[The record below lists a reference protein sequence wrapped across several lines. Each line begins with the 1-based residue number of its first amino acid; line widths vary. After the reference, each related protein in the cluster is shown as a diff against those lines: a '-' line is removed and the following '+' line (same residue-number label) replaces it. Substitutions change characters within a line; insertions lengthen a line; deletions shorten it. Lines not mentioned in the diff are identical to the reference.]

1 MSRSDLVANSLWR
14 LPLSVEVEELQGSL
28 WPVGCLGLVSSYG
41 AVSVSSWYGCAA
53 FRITLRR
60 PLSAWRPMMDCPG
73 FRLVGVHCSPLV
85 MLGLG
90 GLASWMLVLTALL
103 TVAACFA
110 IRCFGF
116 WLNLCDYLGC
126 WVVSRSCRELNLSS
140 KEIPQHWRWM
150 WQMLWQPSLFSQPIS
165 FQFEKQMLVF
175 WTAIFQTCGV
185 DSHKHKYTSL
195 GFPKRKK
202 AFRNLLQYKNKN
214 STFDIIWFEW
224 FYNTTC

>member
-1 MSRSDLVANSLWR
+1 MV
-14 LPLSVEVEELQGSL
+14 QFQFH
-28 WPVGCLGLVSSYG
+28 LGMVVS
-41 AVSVSSWYGCAA
+41 A

-73 FRLVGVHCSPLV
+73 FRLVGVHYSPLV
-85 MLGLG
+85 MLSLG
-90 GLASWMLVLTALL
+90 GLVSWMLVLTALL

-110 IRCFGF
+110 IGCFGF

-126 WVVSRSCRELNLSS
+126 WVVSRSCRESNLSS
-140 KEIPQHWRWM
+140 KEIPQHCRWM

-185 DSHKHKYTSL
+185 DSHKQIYFVRFSKQKK
-195 GFPKRKK
+195 GFLKPI
-202 AFRNLLQYKNKN
+202 
-214 STFDIIWFEW
+214 TI
-224 FYNTTC
+224 